1 MFSWTEDNFVRA
13 KKLYKQG
20 VKASLIAEKIGTT
33 RNAVLGKMYRNKL
46 SKSKNKR
53 RQVRHSYATHFKK
66 YGESNCLLCNK
77 TYTTYSK
84 FDRFCSPCK
93 SRDFY
98 RNAIWHNVKSLI
110 LLHNKQRGNYEYIW
124 INTLGDTD

>member
-1 MFSWTEDNFVRA
+1 MFSWTEDTFVRA
-13 KKLYKQG
+13 KQLYKQG

-46 SKSKNKR
+46 STKSTSTR
-53 RQVRHSYATHFKK
+53 RHTRHSYATHFKK
-66 YGESNCLLCNK
+66 YGESKCLLCNK

-98 RNAIWHNVKSLI
+98 RSTI
-110 LLHNKQRGNYEYIW
+110 
-124 INTLGDTD
+124 

>member
-1 MFSWTEDNFVRA
+1 MFSWTEDTFVRA
-13 KKLYKQG
+13 KQLYKQG

-46 SKSKNKR
+46 STKSTSTR
-53 RQVRHSYATHFKK
+53 RNTRHSYATHFKK
-66 YGESNCLLCNK
+66 YGESKCLLCNK

-98 RNAIWHNVKSLI
+98 RSTI
-110 LLHNKQRGNYEYIW
+110 
-124 INTLGDTD
+124 

>member
-13 KKLYKQG
+13 KKLYTQG

-46 SKSKNKR
+46 STKSTSTR
-53 RQVRHSYATHFKK
+53 RHTRHSYATHFKK
-66 YGESNCLLCNK
+66 YGESKCLLCNK

-98 RNAIWHNVKSLI
+98 RSTI
-110 LLHNKQRGNYEYIW
+110 
-124 INTLGDTD
+124 

>member
-1 MFSWTEDNFVRA
+1 MGWRGIVDIRYTLMSTFAWTNDNFSRA
-13 KKLYKQG
+13 KKLYRKG
-20 VKASLIAEKIGTT
+20 VRASLIAEQIGTT
-33 RNAVLGKMYRNKL
+33 RNSVLGKMYRNKL

-98 RNAIWHNVKSLI
+98 RNAI
-110 LLHNKQRGNYEYIW
+110 
-124 INTLGDTD
+124 

>member
-13 KKLYKQG
+13 KKLYTQG

-33 RNAVLGKMYRNKL
+33 RNAVLGKMHRNKL

-98 RNAIWHNVKSLI
+98 RNAI
-110 LLHNKQRGNYEYIW
+110 
-124 INTLGDTD
+124 